1 MKMITLIVTI
11 THFSETKKR
20 EEITVPEFG
29 GGEEIRV
36 FDQNIYHCLPVS
48 HLDYNSIIRIL
59 STNSC

>member
-1 MKMITLIVTI
+1 MMTMTM
-11 THFSETKKR
+11 THFSETKKGK
-20 EEITVPEFG
+20 EITVPEFG

-36 FDQNIYHCLPVS
+36 FGQNIYRCLPVS